1 MSAVLC
7 TLVLNE
13 MEWLPKLYE
22 QHRRWKDIKKWI
34 FVEAADFMYAEA
46 NPNLVTDKGLSVD
59 GTTEFL
65 MQLARQDKNVLYIP
79 YGISTSANK
88 AAGKC
93 AARQAY
99 LNVCEDL
106 KPDFIYVLDAD
117 EFYTYNHQTML
128 NVLTAR
134 GSNARYTSFILRQR
148 SIWHPPGARDVPL
161 FTHEVVGGFWDIKH
175 CHIFRWTPGLKYTD
189 SHNHPNV
196 DMRRA
201 ADFSTRRDA
210 PYFIHMACAA
220 DVDIRHAK
228 NAYYAIRGEA
238 DDPRRKKYVESR
250 AAFET
255 WQPGVQL
262 PGDAKV
268 IRYTGEIPEVFK

>member
-22 QHRRWKDIKKWI
+22 QHKNWKDIKKWI

-65 MQLARQDKNVLYIP
+65 MQLAKQDTKVLYIP
-79 YGISTSANK
+79 YGISTSK
-88 AAGKC
+88 DKSSGKC

-99 LNVCEDL
+99 LNICEDL
-106 KPDFIYVLDAD
+106 HPDFVYVLDAD
-117 EFYTYNHQTML
+117 EFYTHRHQIAL
-128 NVLTAR
+128 NLLVTR
-134 GSNARYTSFILRQR
+134 GMNARYTAFILRQR

-161 FTHEVVGGFWDIKH
+161 FTHEVVGGFWAVKH
-175 CHIFRWTPGLKYTD
+175 CHIFRWFAGMKYTD
-189 SHNHPNV
+189 SHNHPNIDTRKMV
-196 DMRRA
+196 
-201 ADFSTRRDA
+201 DFSRINGA
-210 PYFIHMACAA
+210 PYFVHMACAA
-220 DVDIRHAK
+220 DVHIRHAK
-228 NAYYAIRGEA
+228 NAYYAKRGEA
-238 DDPRRKKYVESR
+238 DDPRRRKYVESR

-255 WQPGVQL
+255 WQPGEQL

-268 IRYTGEIPEVFK
+268 IRYDGDIPEVFK